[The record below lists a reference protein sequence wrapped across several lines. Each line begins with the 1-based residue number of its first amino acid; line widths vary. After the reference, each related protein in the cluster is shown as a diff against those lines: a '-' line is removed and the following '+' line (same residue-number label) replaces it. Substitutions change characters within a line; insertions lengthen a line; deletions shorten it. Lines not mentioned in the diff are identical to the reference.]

1 MESKHKGRT
10 KAGKRALERRAPK
23 LEENPKRLLV
33 LRASKT
39 SQTAVDGVR
48 ALACMKKPLV
58 TVLNKRNEIRPFEV
72 GGEAS
77 LEFLLQKSDCSLFV
91 LATHQ
96 KKRPHGLILGRSY
109 DSRVLD
115 MIEVGIESLE
125 TKDQV
130 RAAVKPMA
138 SVGTKPCLCFL
149 GDAWS
154 AEPHGQ
160 RLRNFFLDFFRAY
173 DLSAVNL
180 AGIDRAIVLVAVAM
194 PETASIPTDSN
205 TLGNLRI
212 LLRHYTLRLKRRPD
226 GDARIPL
233 VRLMPTGPSMDWC
246 LRRTRFASEAL
257 MRQTMPTMEQ
267 LQKAAGSS
275 LPKREKNIKYD
286 PSKLSK
292 VGKVYLPRQ
301 DLKDLALATSV
312 HVRERS
318 GFRRTSVSRPK
329 MTE

>member
-1 MESKHKGRT
+1 MITNSSSASRFPRSSSWRSFRQRRTGALVSGAALPSTRSRRRTFETVSLQSNRYAFATVTMESKHKGRT

-194 PETASIPTDSN
+194 PETAFDTD
-205 TLGNLRI
+205 
-212 LLRHYTLRLKRRPD
+212 RLEH
-226 GDARIPL
+226 
-233 VRLMPTGPSMDWC
+233 VRQPSD
-246 LRRTRFASEAL
+246 SS
-257 MRQTMPTMEQ
+257 
-267 LQKAAGSS
+267 SS
-275 LPKREKNIKYD
+275 LYTAFE
-286 PSKLSK
+286 
-292 VGKVYLPRQ
+292 
-301 DLKDLALATSV
+301 AAT
-312 HVRERS
+312 
-318 GFRRTSVSRPK
+318 
-329 MTE
+329 